1 MARMTVTLK
10 AKLKRGSFYWVASVT
25 AESKEEAIVAA
36 EHLFQ
41 EEMEK
46 AGDWSF
52 TDFEVA
58 GEQPD

>member
-1 MARMTVTLK
+1 MARMIVTLK
-10 AKLKRGSFYWVASVT
+10 AEMKRGNFYWVATVD

-41 EEMEK
+41 EEMDK

-58 GEQPD
+58 PEQQE

>member
-1 MARMTVTLK
+1 MARMAVTLK
-10 AKLKRGSFYWVASVT
+10 AEMKRGSFYWVASVD

-41 EEMEK
+41 EEMDK

-52 TDFEVA
+52 TDFEVTP
-58 GEQPD
+58 EQQE